1 MGLTCKTHDRL
12 PQHLHVD
19 AYFHCA
25 LNSYTEHVKSTVTY
39 QTSRNRGIQKS
50 SCPWRY
56 FSHNKSKSQHVP
68 KSKLKII
75 IKVKSS
81 QVNIKLVHTS

>member
-56 FSHNKSKSQHVP
+56 FSHNKSKSQ
-68 KSKLKII
+68 L
-75 IKVKSS
+75 
-81 QVNIKLVHTS
+81 NIDLGKGSVFTVCTIHKKHL